1 MRSFAIE
8 PSESDNAFR
17 EVADAVSG
25 RGAPD
30 LAVQKLIER
39 ACREAVEDERRRI
52 AQALHDDLCQNLLGA
67 AFAVKAVAD
76 TLPSAS
82 SNAVALNLLARLV
95 NAAVQQARDIVQ
107 GLNPGELSDSV
118 DGGSRGIRRLP
129 KRS

>member
-95 NAAVQQARDIVQ
+95 NAAVQQARDIVR
-107 GLNPGELSDSV
+107 GLNSGEM
-118 DGGSRGIRRLP
+118 RKQP
-129 KRS
+129 